1 VFSYIYLDNLSP
13 AKVMGFWAGAGRNE
27 LAVDNFLAVFFF
39 NDFNAQ
45 TLKSIKSTISRDFSW
60 ITHAELWIT
69 SADWRASP
77 TSADLGSQHS
87 EYSGG

>member
-13 AKVMGFWAGAGRNE
+13 AKVAGYRAKAAQIG

-45 TLKSIKSTISRDFSW
+45 TAKCVES
-60 ITHAELWIT
+60 
-69 SADWRASP
+69 
-77 TSADLGSQHS
+77 
-87 EYSGG
+87 